1 MIQNIKSLITKTF
14 TGKVN
19 VKTALLTLAAGGI
32 LITMVVMQTV
42 ASAIIG
48 LFALIGLMIVA
59 GKSGDELALIN
70 MACMA
75 NVLSFILSVVNLIR
89 NARNGNGVRTFFSA
103 LDTFN
108 AATRANSIKREYATC

>member
-14 TGKVN
+14 TGKVD
-19 VKTALLTLAAGGI
+19 VKTVLLTLAAGGI

-42 ASAIIG
+42 ASAILG
-48 LFALIGLMIVA
+48 LLALIGLMVIA
-59 GKSGDELALIN
+59 GLDGDELALTN

-75 NVLSFILSVVNLIR
+75 NVLSFGLSVVNVIR
-89 NARNGNGVRTFFSA
+89 NARNGNGVATFFSA

-108 AATRANSIKREYATC
+108 AATRANSIKRDYATC